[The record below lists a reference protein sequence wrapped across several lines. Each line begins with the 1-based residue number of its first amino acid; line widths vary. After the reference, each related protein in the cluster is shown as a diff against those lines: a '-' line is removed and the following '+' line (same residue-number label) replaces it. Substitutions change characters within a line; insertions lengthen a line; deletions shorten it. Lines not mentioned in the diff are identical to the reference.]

1 MVFQL
6 DSFFFFLINP
16 YLHFKQ
22 RTTTDSSG
30 FTYMERG
37 CAADCGTQT
46 NSLYDS
52 NVPGYRK
59 TVTNIC
65 CQQDACNHSPQ
76 IKSNKAFV
84 ASFLLISATITIFK

>member
-1 MVFQL
+1 
-6 DSFFFFLINP
+6 
-16 YLHFKQ
+16 
-22 RTTTDSSG
+22 
-30 FTYMERG
+30 MERG